1 MPKLPKAVQLI
12 TWYVGYP
19 DDFAAVM
26 RFIEQTNLPITWVFD
41 AKLNEIM
48 FYSTK
53 KLSESKLMSLE
64 HKITSFFKESKKEKS

>member
-19 DDFAAVM
+19 DDFAAIM

-53 KLSESKLMSLE
+53 RLSESKLINLQR
-64 HKITSFFKESKKEKS
+64 KITSFLKTSKKEKS